1 MPDSYTG
8 WQRCQHDKDGGLSA
22 RLAVAHEHAAAEVRD
37 LPETL
42 MPATASQHF
51 FAMTGTPEERRAQ
64 VDAWAARHHVTA
76 GWVPGMGYCARVED
90 GPLSMIA
97 LALGINAPAAPDLA
111 GYAVGRKDAILAA
124 LAEDRSRTAYE
135 AARARYD
142 RASRNCQQAKA
153 EAERILC
160 EASDEYDAAA
170 SSLRQYESQAGIPLP
185 QYREQVSA

>member
-97 LALGINAPAAPDLA
+97 LALGAGVPAEPDLA
-111 GYAVGRKDAILAA
+111 GYAAGRKNALLAA
-124 LAEDRSRTAYE
+124 VAEGR
-135 AARARYD
+135 
-142 RASRNCQQAKA
+142 KGA
-153 EAERILC
+153 E
-160 EASDEYDAAA
+160 
-170 SSLRQYESQAGIPLP
+170 
-185 QYREQVSA
+185 